1 MARWNQRELPADL
14 VRARDRFT
22 AWRRTSRPKARIPE
36 SLWELAVELAEKHG
50 VHRTARALK
59 LDYYSLKK
67 RVESAAAGRSDEG
80 ASAFLELP
88 TTLVPVLECVI
99 QFEDSGGT
107 LRVHLK
113 GYSAAEIATVGRSFR
128 DAR

>member
-1 MARWNQRELPADL
+1 MARSNQREIPAEL
-14 VRARDRFT
+14 ERGRDRFA
-22 AWRRTSRPKARIPE
+22 AWRRTRRPKTRIPE
-36 SLWELAVELAEKHG
+36 SLWELAVRLAATHG
-50 VHRTARALK
+50 LNCTARALK

-67 RVESAAAGRSDEG
+67 RVEAGAHHEQN

-88 TTLVPVLECVI
+88 PVPASVQECVI
-99 QFEDSGGT
+99 ECEDGAVR

-128 DAR
+128 DAS